1 MINLKSY
8 TTKAT
13 ITAVLLSI
21 IWIAYG
27 CATISDTRNRGEN
40 NLRER
45 VEAYYASREE
55 GNFFKAFDYEHMSLD
70 GKVERRAYASSNTG
84 AILNVKIEGIRIE
97 GDVAFIKIHSVI
109 PPPQIAGF
117 EGFNSMKYD
126 FEEKWVFKNNNWY
139 HIKKGMMGKEY

>member
-1 MINLKSY
+1 MKLN
-8 TTKAT
+8 TTKTT

-27 CATISDTRNRGEN
+27 CATLSDTRKRGEN

-45 VEAYYASREE
+45 VEAYYALREE

-70 GKVERRAYASSNTG
+70 RKVERGAYASSNTG
-84 AILNVKIEGIRIE
+84 TILNVKIEGIRIE
-97 GDVAFIKIHSVI
+97 GDVAFVKIHSVI
-109 PPPQIAGF
+109 PPPRITGF
-117 EGFNSMKYD
+117 EEFKSMKYD
-126 FEEKWVFKNNNWY
+126 FEDKWVFKNNNWY